1 MVIRLRVDVKIVVV
15 LSCTY
20 HWAGKGLGPD
30 LNFYVKKKNVSIRPK
45 PPKHIKTQ

>member
-1 MVIRLRVDVKIVVV
+1 MVDVKIVVV
-15 LSCTY
+15 LGGTY

-30 LNFYVKKKNVSIRPK
+30 LNFYIKKNVSIRPK